1 MDLGSSLFFV
11 ICLLGAALRSSGDNI
26 SCPCPKI
33 PLLDLTE
40 PPLDSCRQIDNT
52 YRYTCK
58 VGYIRKVGTSNL
70 IKCRQEGGSPKW
82 STPTLQCKEEK
93 CFGAYCK
100 ADPNRPPPTQPP
112 TSTVTNIP
120 TGTTIVTSVTSTCQ
134 PMIQSTSTA
143 APGLQAQTD
152 HSQAPIIE
160 TETTETKGTTGTQRT
175 TSTSTTTEPSS
186 NSTIP
191 AGTALPGIGST
202 TTAVIG
208 CASLAFVLA
217 LIGISLY
224 CYKRKSRNSSPPEPT
239 EEQLYL
245 NAAPCSIRVC
255 ST

>member
-82 STPTLQCKEEK
+82 STPTLQCK
-93 CFGAYCK
+93 

-112 TSTVTNIP
+112 TSTVT
-120 TGTTIVTSVTSTCQ
+120 TSTCQ

>member
-112 TSTVTNIP
+112 TSTVT
-120 TGTTIVTSVTSTCQ
+120 T
-134 PMIQSTSTA
+134 
-143 APGLQAQTD
+143 
-152 HSQAPIIE
+152 PIIE

>member
-82 STPTLQCKEEK
+82 STPTLQCK
-93 CFGAYCK
+93 

-112 TSTVTNIP
+112 TSTVT
-120 TGTTIVTSVTSTCQ
+120 T
-134 PMIQSTSTA
+134 
-143 APGLQAQTD
+143 
-152 HSQAPIIE
+152 PIIE

-191 AGTALPGIGST
+191 AGTALRIGST

>member
-82 STPTLQCKEEK
+82 STPTLQCK
-93 CFGAYCK
+93 

-112 TSTVTNIP
+112 TSTVT
-120 TGTTIVTSVTSTCQ
+120 T
-134 PMIQSTSTA
+134 
-143 APGLQAQTD
+143 
-152 HSQAPIIE
+152 PIIE

>member
-82 STPTLQCKEEK
+82 STPTLQCK
-93 CFGAYCK
+93 

-112 TSTVTNIP
+112 TSTVT
-120 TGTTIVTSVTSTCQ
+120 TASTCQ

>member
-112 TSTVTNIP
+112 TSTVT
-120 TGTTIVTSVTSTCQ
+120 T
-134 PMIQSTSTA
+134 
-143 APGLQAQTD
+143 
-152 HSQAPIIE
+152 PIIE

-191 AGTALPGIGST
+191 AGTALRIGST